1 MIRALSS
8 SPRCV
13 LHAGLLL
20 LAVALFPVPA
30 AEAVNRTRPNLDR
43 AVIQQMNRV
52 RTNPQ
57 GYADFLETCRPYYQ
71 GRLLEMPGQIP
82 IRTQEGVG
90 ALDEAVRVLRH
101 TAPVASLSD
110 SPALTSSAALLASE
124 QAQTGGVGHFGRDGS
139 TPFSRMARYGTWL
152 DHAGENVNYGDRSAE
167 RIVADLVIDD
177 GNGDRGH
184 RRNILNQDFHI
195 AGAGF
200 GQHPRFGTVCVIDFA
215 TRFTPR

>member
-1 MIRALSS
+1 MIRPHFPGAA
-8 SPRCV
+8 RV
-13 LHAGLLL
+13 LEAGLLFLTVAL
-20 LAVALFPVPA
+20 LAGHPA
-30 AEAVNRTRPNLDR
+30 AAANVARTDLPRT
-43 AVIQQMNRV
+43 VIQQMNRV
-52 RTNPQ
+52 RTDPQ
-57 GYADFLETCRPYYQ
+57 GYADFLETCRRYYQ
-71 GRLLEMPGQIP
+71 GRLLEMPGEVP
-82 IRTQEGVG
+82 VRTQEGVG

-101 TAPVASLSD
+101 TAPVASLND
-110 SPALTSSAALLASE
+110 SLALTSSAALLASE

-152 DHAGENVNYGDRSAE
+152 DHAGENVDYGAHSAE

-215 TRFTPR
+215 TRFTAR